1 MDEERKC
8 SVDRRCKVGGEH
20 GVDRIIQSVGTR
32 ERESKRRVDGAGMGQ
47 RGRYIK
53 REWKAAHNGTSA
65 GEFAE
70 TN

>member
-32 ERESKRRVDGAGMGQ
+32 ERERVKDAWMALAWGRGAD
-47 RGRYIK
+47 I
-53 REWKAAHNGTSA
+53 
-65 GEFAE
+65 
-70 TN
+70 